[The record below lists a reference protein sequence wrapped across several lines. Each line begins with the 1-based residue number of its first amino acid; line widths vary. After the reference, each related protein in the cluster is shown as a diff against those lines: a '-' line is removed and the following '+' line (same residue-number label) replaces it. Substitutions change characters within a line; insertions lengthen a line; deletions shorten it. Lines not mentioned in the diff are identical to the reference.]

1 MSKRLWT
8 PGHYRWVFQLLISL
22 AWTKR
27 QRPLIRNVSLSTLL
41 PNTTIVHLS
50 SKYYRKASF
59 NVTSVL
65 YQFWHFT
72 DFDQFNNCEW
82 SAPRALHFCQ
92 NSDEIE
98 NDLSSP
104 GFFSCLHFFVIA
116 VKYFIIRF
124 YRLENIRRNI
134 FNWKHKFCPPLTRN
148 M

>member
-59 NVTSVL
+59 NVTSVF

-82 SAPRALHFCQ
+82 SAPHALHLLSKHWRDRKRSQLTWIFQ
-92 NSDEIE
+92 
-98 NDLSSP
+98 LSS
-104 GFFSCLHFFVIA
+104 FFVIV
-116 VKYFIIRF
+116 VKYFQLWLDFIA
-124 YRLENIRRNI
+124 
-134 FNWKHKFCPPLTRN
+134 WKILGVVSSTKTFVWSSSS
-148 M
+148 